1 MLKWII
7 LIAIGIILLIL
18 LLSFVS
24 GLITNIPLPTTK
36 KKFINQIQYII
47 DLSEGQ
53 YPKVKY
59 SDSADLAFNQKIL
72 NPKLEK
78 IRQECLEI
86 GRLHSSNNQIHYCD
100 SIGVLKLKEILK
112 KLSDSK
118 NSTNA

>member
-7 LIAIGIILLIL
+7 LITIGIIFLIL

-24 GLITNIPLPTTK
+24 GLITSIPLPTSK

-47 DLSEGQ
+47 DLSE
-53 YPKVKY
+53 
-59 SDSADLAFNQKIL
+59 
-72 NPKLEK
+72 
-78 IRQECLEI
+78 ECLEI

-118 NSTNA
+118 NRTNT

>member
-1 MLKWII
+1 MF
-7 LIAIGIILLIL
+7 LIL

-24 GLITNIPLPTTK
+24 GLITNIPIPITK
-36 KKFINQIQYII
+36 QKFINQIQYII
-47 DLSEGQ
+47 DLSEGK

-59 SDSADLAFNQKIL
+59 SDSADLAFNQRIL

-86 GRLHSSNNQIHYCD
+86 GRLHSTDNQIHYCD

-112 KLSDSK
+112 KLTDVE

>member
-1 MLKWII
+1 MLTWLI
-7 LIAIGIILLIL
+7 LIAIGIIFLIL

-24 GLITNIPLPTTK
+24 GLLTNIPLPTTK
-36 KKFINQIQYII
+36 QNFINQIQYII

-53 YPKVKY
+53 YPNVKY

-86 GRLHSSNNQIHYCD
+86 GRLHRSNNQIHYCD
-100 SIGVLKLKEILK
+100 SVGVLKLKEILK
-112 KLSDSK
+112 KLSDSE